1 MTSRERLLITLQGGI
16 ADRVPVA
23 PFVQEEYLSFHYPD
37 RPSVDRVIDATDLA
51 NDLDFDL
58 MARHRGLEAPH
69 FFRRSHR
76 NWELRRTEAQEDGME
91 VRRFQIVTPSLT
103 LTKEDSRPLAGAATA
118 GLSFTPTKPL
128 LSGREEI
135 ECFLEHLPALDDA
148 DRAHI
153 RETVAGWKRVVDD
166 RGILAPW
173 GFAGV
178 FNVAAELAGMDSIYV
193 MPYEDEPLYRHFA
206 DRLAAAESAYNVA
219 LAEAGVDCVGFQGH
233 IAGGESAGPEYFRAY
248 VQEYEKRV
256 VDAIHAAGAFT
267 IYHNCGFARSL
278 YANYAEIGMTA
289 WETVAE
295 PPRGDNRLVDAKAAL
310 GDRIC
315 LVGNIDQVDFLKRA
329 TPAEVDARTRE
340 IVCAGKPGGR
350 FIFAASDFL
359 EKNTPLANV
368 ASMIAAAKD
377 EGRYGA

>member
-1 MTSRERLLITLQGGI
+1 M
-16 ADRVPVA
+16 
-23 PFVQEEYLSFHYPD
+23 
-37 RPSVDRVIDATDLA
+37 DATDLA
-51 NDLDFDL
+51 NELDFDL

-76 NWELRRTEAQEDGME
+76 NWELRRTGAEEGGME
-91 VRRFQIVTPSLT
+91 VRRFQIVTPSMT

-135 ECFLEHLPALDDA
+135 ECFLEHLPALDDT
-148 DRAHI
+148 DLAHI
-153 RETVAGWKRVVDD
+153 RETVAGW
-166 RGILAPW
+166 
-173 GFAGV
+173 
-178 FNVAAELAGMDSIYV
+178 
-193 MPYEDEPLYRHFA
+193 
-206 DRLAAAESAYNVA
+206 
-219 LAEAGVDCVGFQGH
+219 
-233 IAGGESAGPEYFRAY
+233 
-248 VQEYEKRV
+248 KRV

-278 YANYAEIGMTA
+278 YANYAEVGMTA

-295 PPRGDNRLVDAKAAL
+295 PPRGDNRLADAKAAI
-310 GDRIC
+310 GGRIC

-340 IVCAGKPGGR
+340 IVRAGKPGGR

-368 ASMIAAAKD
+368 RAMIAAAKD
-377 EGRYGA
+377 EGRYGV